1 MSTKTIV
8 RYTPPNPVIGGR
20 EISPKDFESLGIF
33 TQTTK
38 LTWARETNFWLDVD
52 EAEISAEALEWLDS
66 QAEFTVQEQ
75 EVPDPPQAAAAPEG
89 VNDTAPEG
97 GQNKSTSKTT
107 AGAANTTASTKA

>member
-38 LTWARETNFWLDVD
+38 LFWARETNFWLDV
-52 EAEISAEALEWLDS
+52 ETAEISAEALEWLNS
-66 QAEFTVQEQ
+66 QPEFTVEEQ
-75 EVPDPPQAAAAPEG
+75 EVPDPPAPAAPE
-89 VNDTAPEG
+89 VVDNTAPEG
-97 GQNKSTSKTT
+97 GQSKSTSQTT
-107 AGAANTTASTKA
+107 AGAANTTQSTKA